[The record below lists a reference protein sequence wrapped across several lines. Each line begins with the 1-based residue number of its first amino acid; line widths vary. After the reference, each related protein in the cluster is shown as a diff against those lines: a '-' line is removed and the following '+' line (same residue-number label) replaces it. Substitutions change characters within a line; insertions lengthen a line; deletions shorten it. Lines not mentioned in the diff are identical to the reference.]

1 LSSRFT
7 KETARFKDD
16 LDVMKYIC
24 KEFWTALYKKQID
37 NLRTNHQVLY
47 IIEAWADFLAGTAT
61 IPCIF
66 SVLVKGCNA
75 HPSYQISPWN
85 EI

>member
-1 LSSRFT
+1 MNVIKNHHHVVIRFT

-37 NLRTNHQVLY
+37 NLRTNHQVFTL
-47 IIEAWADFLAGTAT
+47 D
-61 IPCIF
+61 
-66 SVLVKGCNA
+66 
-75 HPSYQISPWN
+75 
-85 EI
+85 